1 MEEPIDQIP
10 EADWVDQ
17 DLLTR
22 DLAGTLLDDE
32 IIAERGRLDRLERGE
47 GEDVIVMSKADM
59 ERRLA
64 AVIEIRKSLAARL
77 GR

>member
-64 AVIEIRKSLAARL
+64 AMIEIRKSLAARL